1 LFLNNEDFFLSI
13 PPSSTRLCTAQ
24 LALGC
29 VCELGA
35 ATKRL
40 GALSEETYVER
51 PRLPSPRTPACL
63 NSEASNAHNH
73 TVVSVRAG
81 GARDF
86 VSQTKRR
93 ETTHGAGLPVRET
106 FTMMCRVS
114 KRMRKGGEAWS
125 AHTIMWRGFFW
136 SSVLLPFFFPCQLS
150 TIMWRGWFCCR
161 GVSLLN
167 FRVSLFLLHA
177 LVSRSFSTAGLAAV
191 HVHGAGAVSLVHR
204 GLGPAMM

>member
-1 LFLNNEDFFLSI
+1 
-13 PPSSTRLCTAQ
+13 
-24 LALGC
+24 
-29 VCELGA
+29 LGA

-40 GALSEETYVER
+40 GALSEETHVER

-125 AHTIMWRGFFW
+125 AQHHHVARL
-136 SSVLLPFFFPCQLS
+136 VLLSWSLS
-150 TIMWRGWFCCR
+150 
-161 GVSLLN
+161 
-167 FRVSLFLLHA
+167 A
-177 LVSRSFSTAGLAAV
+177 SFSGKPFPPACSRQSQLFYSGPSCRPWRRSSLSRAPRAGPSVDVKLMIV
-191 HVHGAGAVSLVHR
+191 L
-204 GLGPAMM
+204 PK

>member
-1 LFLNNEDFFLSI
+1 LLSLPFVGTFLFLNNEDFFLSI

-40 GALSEETYVER
+40 GTLSEETHVER

-125 AHTIMWRGFFW
+125 AQHHHVARL
-136 SSVLLPFFFPCQLS
+136 VLLSWSLS
-150 TIMWRGWFCCR
+150 
-161 GVSLLN
+161 
-167 FRVSLFLLHA
+167 A
-177 LVSRSFSTAGLAAV
+177 
-191 HVHGAGAVSLVHR
+191 
-204 GLGPAMM
+204 